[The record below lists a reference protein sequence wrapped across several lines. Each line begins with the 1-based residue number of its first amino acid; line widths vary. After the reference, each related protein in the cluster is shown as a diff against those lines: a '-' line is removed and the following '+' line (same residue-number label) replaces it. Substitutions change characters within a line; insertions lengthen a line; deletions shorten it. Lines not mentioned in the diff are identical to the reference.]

1 MAEPRVA
8 KPWLPFVL
16 YGLGSLLCYGLLFAY
31 LNDRSVMR
39 YFVRTDGLYPL
50 LPVATALVF
59 SLFHGA
65 FTGYFWDVVGVTAK
79 TAKPVPQRAL
89 DESDGS
95 ED

>member
-1 MAEPRVA
+1 MAGPREA
-8 KPWLPFVL
+8 KPWLRFLL
-16 YGLGSLLCYGLLFAY
+16 YGLGSCICYGLLFAY

-39 YFVRTDGLYPL
+39 HFVRTDGLYPL
-50 LPVATALVF
+50 LPVVTAFVF

-79 TAKPVPQRAL
+79 APRPVPKKAL
-89 DESDGS
+89 DEAEGS